1 MLTIK
6 QDIIDSSLLF
16 EAVIDDNIRKLIN
29 QVKQSG
35 NPKDMDDL
43 KALFKTLEIKI
54 DKLDP
59 SVLRTYDLKDSDE
72 KKIAEKLYDKAKTTE
87 VACFFLKNGVVY
99 VCFYNNRFKII
110 RSKGVND
117 EWDIKKEIIGDSW
130 GKFTKPALFKHA
142 DEMWAINRSKVSSNA
157 LKRERYEAKLGMWE
171 NTPKFYEQIKA
182 QNLKRYKE
190 AITKAKAAKGDI
202 KTFYD
207 KLLKAQE
214 KYYNYLTTINPAV
227 MFDRKS
233 GELRN
238 AMDSANYYLRV
249 LFDNID
255 DISNV
260 IEEIKVYGDDSYLL
274 RDYNRKE
281 SRFNDNYNAIIE
293 NFDKIEDILKTIKQ
307 E

>member
-35 NPKDMDDL
+35 KPKAMDDL

-87 VACFFLKNGVVY
+87 CACFFLKDGVVY
-99 VCFYNNRFKII
+99 VCFYNNNFKII
-110 RSKGVND
+110 KSKDVEDNYD
-117 EWDIKKEIIGDSW
+117 VKKEIIGDSW

-142 DEMWAINRSKVSSNA
+142 DEMWVINRSKVSSNA

-171 NTPKFYEQIKA
+171 NTPKFYEQVKA

-190 AITKAKAAKGDI
+190 AITKAKAAKGNI

-249 LFDNID
+249 LFDKIEG
-255 DISNV
+255 ISRV
-260 IEEIKVYGDDSYLL
+260 IEEIKEYGDDSYLL

-281 SRFNDNYNAIIE
+281 SHFNDNYNAIIE
-293 NFDKIEDILKTIKQ
+293 IFDKIEDILKTIKQ